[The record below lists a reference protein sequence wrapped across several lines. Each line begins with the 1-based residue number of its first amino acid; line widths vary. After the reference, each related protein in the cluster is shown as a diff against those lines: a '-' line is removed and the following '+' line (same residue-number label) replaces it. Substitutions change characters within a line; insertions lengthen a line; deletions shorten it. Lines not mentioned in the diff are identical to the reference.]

1 MNGHPT
7 RSPRTGGFTLV
18 EALVALCLFAI
29 GLAALLPLSVSN
41 VRANANASV
50 RTQALALAQQEIER
64 FRATTF
70 ADLPAVGT
78 VGPPA
83 LLDAVYTRQWQMVGV
98 TSPLAG
104 DGDDLRRIRVAVR
117 WALPTGSGAVTLT
130 TAKTRY

>member
-1 MNGHPT
+1 MT
-7 RSPRTGGFTLV
+7 RHSSRAAGFTLV

-41 VRANANASV
+41 VRANHNAAV
-50 RTQALALAQQEIER
+50 RTQALALAQQELER

-70 ADLPAVGT
+70 ADLPAIGT
-78 VGPPA
+78 LGPPA
-83 LLDAVYTRQWQMVGV
+83 TLDAVYTRQWQVVGV

-104 DGDDLRRIRVAVR
+104 DGDDLCRIRVVVR
-117 WALPTGSGAVTLT
+117 WNLPTGSGAVTLT